1 MAARSSLAGMEVPII
16 GSDSTKWFNVAVPS
30 TCTSMPPPEPFA
42 PPTDDAS
49 SCCNIGYPPTY
60 FIWRIDKSCPNILE
74 IVEFHSFEEFSRVG
88 LRIEFTSALCPFALI
103 CKNEVSSSPVN
114 PYILYA
120 LTVTGVAYLIRLNNI
135 TSYASCTVFPPSDVV
150 ELAIQ
155 NYGDYGAITAM
166 SATAGC
172 LVIGGR
178 TGLVGCFRLGILDP
192 SDPGFLHELRDD
204 SSLGRLWSKFSRR
217 TIAPVKCLVCLEIQG
232 KRLLLVLHSD
242 GLLQVWDLLSF
253 SRLLSYTIN
262 ASTMEGATF
271 LRLWAGEPNNDTSRV
286 PLAVLHK
293 PNSEADREMIS
304 LYHLHLSL
312 GGKANYFVEPS
323 TMNISMEGGSLID
336 VKLSSNKIWLLKK
349 QGLVFHNLLDP
360 SESGELEQCFY
371 SQEAFVAEQ
380 LFQSPEHAADDLLW
394 LAHSLYSS
402 TKDQIAPRVSSVFIR
417 MLLLPGVFH
426 SSVLRATL
434 QDHSRHLT
442 DSEFHS
448 LIADGLKKEIV
459 SIIEQE
465 GASRN
470 PLSLINCWSSFC
482 SHYLYNWRVK
492 NATCGLLLDSSTGA
506 IGLIRKS
513 SVSLLRC
520 LEDIELLAFGSF
532 DELASSRLN
541 LQGNLEREL
550 LFEIL
555 GCATTLSQ
563 QLGKG
568 TPALFYES
576 FFIDQSMTPEDIIG
590 RFLKVLETGYSSS
603 ISALHVSELGVDTA
617 WKKEVDDHKKL
628 RKFSVHMFLSL
639 HNLYKKAESWD
650 KVVDVVS
657 KYLNFLVP
665 QKNEQK
671 LDSNSEAVFD
681 ISTCITVQATSQ
693 VAQVMFE
700 SAVEI
705 LLLLTYMVKLGGQIN
720 MSPDDVSRVQLELFP
735 LIQEIITEWHIIHFF
750 STTPSESPAMED
762 FSSQL
767 SLLQIDNSIDRRSW
781 NERLGKCDFT
791 LAFILLLDH
800 QSSFKDQNRV
810 DNDSK
815 HLPNPTSFIGP
826 VRSFISR
833 IVWGRSDDV
842 SSSFSTHSTMLA
854 LILLKHGQFDAVEHL
869 LTMVNQN
876 LLKEKTSSGIQYV
889 NNEWCTLLHLL
900 GCCLISQ
907 AHRQAP
913 RGFAEKKV
921 NEAISYFFRAAS
933 LQGASKSLQNL
944 SYESGMP
951 HLGISDHVSPAA
963 WKLHY
968 YQWAMQIFEQYN
980 MSAGACQFA
989 FAALEQVDE
998 VLGLSNT
1005 DTYSG
1010 ADFLNE
1016 SPNIA
1021 KGRLWANVFKFTLDL
1036 NNYHDAYCA
1045 IISNPDEESKYICL
1059 RRFIIVLY
1067 ERGATK
1073 VLCDGQ
1079 LPLIGLAEKVEQ
1091 ELAWKAERSDVSI
1104 KPNPY
1109 KLLYA
1114 FEMHQHNWRKAATYM
1129 YLHSVQ
1135 LKNEAT
1141 IKDCQLRS
1149 LTLQE
1154 RLNCLSATI
1163 NALHL
1168 VHPSC
1173 AWINPS
1179 LQGKSIQKESYPS
1192 KKARITLQDQEAN
1205 DNLPSQKTDSCMDI
1219 EKLENEFV
1227 LTSAE
1232 YLLSLANVKWSFT
1245 GIEKPPPNLVELL
1258 VQSNLYDMVF
1268 TVILKFFK
1276 GSDLKREL
1284 ERVFI
1289 AMSLKCC
1296 PSRDNLKKPSLL
1308 LTSSKDDV
1316 HDSFDMAPAT
1326 QYSKGND
1333 QWDALE
1339 QYIEKYKSFHGRLPV
1354 IVAETLV
1361 CADRLIELP
1370 LWLVQMFKG
1379 TQKGRWGMSGGE
1391 SSPASLFQLYV
1402 DYGRY
1407 PEATN
1412 LLLHYI
1418 DSVASLRPGD
1428 VVRRKKTFAVW
1439 FPYTA
1444 IERLWCKLG
1453 DLITSHHMVDQCE
1466 KLRSLLQ
1473 TALLKHFHQVKV
1485 DSDDAV
1491 VCNGPVMGT
1500 TEKDLDGGEEQ
1511 RRQGAA
1517 EGAKQRKEQSSD

>member
-1 MAARSSLAGMEVPII
+1 MAARSSFAGMEVPII
-16 GSDSTKWFNVAVPS
+16 GSDSIKWFNIAVPS
-30 TCTSMPPPEPFA
+30 ISTSMPPPPSPEPFA
-42 PPTDDAS
+42 PLTVDVS
-49 SCCNIGYPPTY
+49 SCCSIGDPPTY
-60 FIWRIDKSCPNILE
+60 FIWRIDQSYPNVLE
-74 IVEFHSFEEFSRVG
+74 IVEFHSFEEFPRVG
-88 LRIEFTSALCPFALI
+88 LRLEFANALCPFAFI
-103 CKNEVSSSPVN
+103 CKKEVPTSLEN
-114 PYILYA
+114 PYMLYA
-120 LTVTGVAYLIRLNNI
+120 LTIAGVAYLIRLTDI
-135 TSYASCTVFPPSDVV
+135 TNYASCTAFPPSDVV
-150 ELAIQ
+150 EFSIQ
-155 NYGDYGAITAM
+155 NYGDYGAITAI
-166 SATAGC
+166 SATMGC

-178 TGLVGCFRLGILDP
+178 TGLVGCFRLGFLDS

-204 SSLGRLWSKFSRR
+204 SSFGRLWSLMSRR
-217 TIAPVKCLVCLEIQG
+217 TIAPVKDLVCLHIQG
-232 KRLLLVLHSD
+232 KRFLLVLHLD
-242 GLLQVWDLLSF
+242 GVLQLWDLLSF
-253 SRLLSYTIN
+253 SRLLSYTMN
-262 ASTMEGATF
+262 ASTLEGATF
-271 LRLWAGEPNNDTSRV
+271 MRLWAGENIHDTSIV

-293 PNSEADREMIS
+293 PKPEVDREVIS
-304 LYHLHLSL
+304 VYNLHFSL
-312 GGKANYFVEPS
+312 GGKTNYFVEPS
-323 TMNISMEGGSLID
+323 TMNISMEGGPLID
-336 VKLSSNKIWLLKK
+336 VKLSSNKIWILKE
-349 QGLVFHNLLDP
+349 QGLVLHNLLSP
-360 SESGELEQCFY
+360 RESGEFEQRFCL
-371 SQEAFVAEQ
+371 QETVVAEQ
-380 LFQSPEHAADDLLW
+380 LFQTSNHAAYDLLW

-402 TKDQIAPRVSSVFIR
+402 TKDQIAPHVSSVFMR
-417 MLLLPGVFH
+417 MLFLPGIFH
-426 SSVLRATL
+426 NSVIRETL
-434 QDHSRHLT
+434 QDHNRHFT

-448 LIADGLKKEIV
+448 LTADGLKKEII
-459 SIIEQE
+459 SLIEHE
-465 GASRN
+465 GVSRN
-470 PLSLINCWSSFC
+470 PLSLINCWRSFC
-482 SHYLYNWRVK
+482 EHYFYNWDKK
-492 NATCGLLLDSSTGA
+492 NAACGLLLDSSSGA

-520 LEDIELLAFGSF
+520 LEDIELLALGSF
-532 DELASSRLN
+532 DELGESASSRIN
-541 LQGNLEREL
+541 LSNDLEQEL
-550 LFEIL
+550 LCEVL
-555 GCATTLSQ
+555 SCTNSLSQ

-576 FFIDQSMTPEDIIG
+576 FFSEQSMSPEDIVT
-590 RFLKVLETGYSSS
+590 RFLKVLETGYTSS
-603 ISALHVSELGVDTA
+603 IAAVHVSELGVDNA
-617 WKKEVDDHKKL
+617 WKKEIDDHKAL
-628 RKFSVHMFLSL
+628 RKFSVDMFLSL
-639 HNLYKKAESWD
+639 HGLYKKASTWD
-650 KVVDVVS
+650 KVVDVVL
-657 KYLNFLVP
+657 KYLNYLVP

-671 LDSNSEAVFD
+671 LGSEAVFD

-700 SAVEI
+700 SAVGI
-705 LLLLTYMVKLGGQIN
+705 LLLLSYMVKLGGQIN

-750 STTPSESPAMED
+750 STTPSESPAIED

-767 SLLQIDNSIDRRSW
+767 SLLQIDSSIDRRSW
-781 NERLGKCDFT
+781 NDKLGKCDFT

-800 QSSFKDQNRV
+800 QSFFKDQNRV
-810 DNDSK
+810 DSK
-815 HLPNPTSFIGP
+815 HLPNPTSFIAP
-826 VRSFISR
+826 VRNFISR

-876 LLKEKTSSGIQYV
+876 ILKEKTSSGIQGV

-900 GCCLISQ
+900 GCCLLSQ

-913 RGFAEKKV
+913 RGSTEKKV
-921 NEAISYFFRAAS
+921 NEAISCFFRAAS

-989 FAALEQVDE
+989 LAALEQVDE
-998 VLGLSNT
+998 VLGLK

-1036 NNYHDAYCA
+1036 SNYHDAYCA

-1073 VLCDGQ
+1073 ILCDGQ

-1091 ELAWKAERSDVSI
+1091 ELAWKAERSDVLV

-1109 KLLYA
+1109 KLLYS

-1129 YLHSVQ
+1129 YLHSLQ

-1141 IKDCQLRS
+1141 LKDCQLRS

-1173 AWINPS
+1173 AWITPS
-1179 LQGKSIQKESYPS
+1179 LQGKSNHKDLYPS
-1192 KKARITLQDQEAN
+1192 KKARITVQDQEAN
-1205 DNLPSQKTDSCMDI
+1205 DHVPGQKLDSCMDI

-1232 YLLSLANVKWSFT
+1232 YLLSLANIKWTFT

-1276 GSDLKREL
+1276 GSELKREL

-1296 PSRDNLKKPSLL
+1296 PTRDNFKKQSLL
-1308 LTSSKDDV
+1308 LTSSNNEAV
-1316 HDSFDMAPAT
+1316 HDSHDIVSST

-1339 QYIEKYKSFHGRLPV
+1339 QYIEKYKSFHPRLPV
-1354 IVAETLV
+1354 IVAETLL

-1379 TQKGRWGMSGGE
+1379 KVKGSWGMSGAE

-1418 DSVASLRPGD
+1418 ESLASLRPAD
-1428 VVRRKKTFAVW
+1428 VVGRKRTSAVW
-1439 FPYTA
+1439 FPYTT

-1453 DLITSHHMVDQCE
+1453 DLISSDHMVDQCE

-1473 TALLKHFHQVKV
+1473 TALLKHFHQLKV
-1485 DSDDAV
+1485 DSDD
-1491 VCNGPVMGT
+1491 VMASAT
-1500 TEKDLDGGEEQ
+1500 
-1511 RRQGAA
+1511 
-1517 EGAKQRKEQSSD
+1517 S

>member
-1 MAARSSLAGMEVPII
+1 MAARSSLAGTEVPII
-16 GSDSTKWFNVAVPS
+16 GSDSVRWFNVAVPS
-30 TCTSMPPPEPFA
+30 TSTSTPPPPSPEPFA

-49 SCCNIGYPPTY
+49 SCCNIGEPPTY
-60 FIWRIDKSCPNILE
+60 FIWRIDKSYPNVLE
-74 IVEFHSFEEFSRVG
+74 IVQFCSFEEFPRIG
-88 LRIEFTSALCPFALI
+88 LRIEFTSALSPFALI
-103 CKNEVSSSPVN
+103 CKNELSSSSGN
-114 PYILYA
+114 PYMLYA
-120 LTVTGVAYLIRLNNI
+120 LTVTGVAYLLRLTDI
-135 TSYASCTVFPPSDVV
+135 TNYASCTVFPPSDIF
-150 ELAIQ
+150 ELTIQ
-155 NYGDYGAITAM
+155 SYGDYGAITAI
-166 SATAGC
+166 SATSRC

-178 TGLVGCFRLGILDP
+178 TGLVGCFRLGALDP

-204 SSLGRLWSKFSRR
+204 SSFGRLWSLMSRR
-217 TIAPVKCLVCLEIQG
+217 TIAPVKSLLCLEIQG
-232 KRLLLVLHSD
+232 KKLILVLHLD
-242 GLLQVWDLLSF
+242 GVLRVWDLSSF
-253 SRLLSYTIN
+253 GRLLNYSMN
-262 ASTMEGATF
+262 ASALEGAIF
-271 LRLWAGEPNNDTSRV
+271 MRLWAGEINNDASIV

-293 PNSEADREMIS
+293 PNSEVDGEMIC
-304 LYHLHLSL
+304 LYNLHLTL
-312 GGKANYFVEPS
+312 GGKTNFFIEPS
-323 TMNISMEGGSLID
+323 TTNISMEGGPLID
-336 VKLSSNKIWLLKK
+336 VKLSSNKIWILKE
-349 QGLVFHNLLDP
+349 QGLVSHNLLDP
-360 SESGELEQCFY
+360 SESGEFEQCFCL
-371 SQEAFVAEQ
+371 QEVSVAEQ
-380 LFQSPEHAADDLLW
+380 LFQSSDHAADDLLW

-402 TKDQIAPRVSSVFIR
+402 TKDQIAPRVSSIFLR
-417 MLLLPGVFH
+417 MLFLPGVFH
-426 SSVLRATL
+426 NSVLRATL
-434 QDHSRHLT
+434 QDHNRHLT

-448 LIADGLKKEIV
+448 LTADGIKKEII
-459 SIIEQE
+459 SLIEQE
-465 GASRN
+465 GVSRN
-470 PLSLINCWSSFC
+470 PLSLINCWKNFC
-482 SHYLYNWRVK
+482 SQYFYNWRHK
-492 NATCGLLLDSSTGA
+492 NATCGLLLDSSSGA

-513 SVSLLRC
+513 SVSVLRC

-532 DELASSRLN
+532 DELGEIASSRIN
-541 LQGNLEREL
+541 LSNNLEREL
-550 LFEIL
+550 LFDVL
-555 GCATTLSQ
+555 GCSNSLSQ
-563 QLGKG
+563 QLGKA
-568 TPALFYES
+568 TSALFYES
-576 FFIDQSMTPEDIIG
+576 FFSEQSMSPEDIVG
-590 RFLKVLETGYSSS
+590 RFLKVLETGYTSS
-603 ISALHVSELGVDTA
+603 IAALHVSELGVDTT
-617 WKKEVDDHKKL
+617 WKKELDDHKIL
-628 RKFSVHMFLSL
+628 RKFSTDMFLSL
-639 HNLYKKAESWD
+639 HGLYKKATNWD

-665 QKNEQK
+665 QKNGQK
-671 LDSNSEAVFD
+671 LDSEAVFD
-681 ISTCITVQATSQ
+681 ISTCVTVQATSQ
-693 VAQVMFE
+693 VSQVMFE

-750 STTPSESPAMED
+750 TTTPSESPAMED

-781 NERLGKCDFT
+781 NEKLGKCEFT

-810 DNDSK
+810 DSK
-815 HLPNPTSFIGP
+815 HLPNPTSFISP
-826 VRSFISR
+826 VRNFISR

-869 LTMVNQN
+869 LTMVNQS
-876 LLKEKTSSGIQYV
+876 LLKEKISSGIQGV
-889 NNEWCTLLHLL
+889 NNEWCTILHLL
-900 GCCLISQ
+900 GCCLLSQ

-913 RGFAEKKV
+913 RGFTEKKV
-921 NEAISYFFRAAS
+921 NEAICCFFRAAS

-980 MSAGACQFA
+980 MSAGACHFA
-989 FAALEQVDE
+989 LAALEQVDE
-998 VLGLSNT
+998 VLGLK

-1067 ERGATK
+1067 ERGAIK
-1073 VLCDGQ
+1073 ILCDGQ
-1079 LPLIGLAEKVEQ
+1079 LPLIGLSEKVEQ
-1091 ELAWKAERSDVSI
+1091 ELAWKAERSDVTV

-1135 LKNEAT
+1135 LKTEASL
-1141 IKDCQLRS
+1141 KDCQLRS
-1149 LTLQE
+1149 LVLQE
-1154 RLNCLSATI
+1154 RLNSLSATI

-1168 VHPSC
+1168 VRPSC
-1173 AWINPS
+1173 AWITPII
-1179 LQGKSIQKESYPS
+1179 QGKSIHKELYPS

-1205 DNLPSQKTDSCMDI
+1205 DHVPSQKVDSCMDI

-1232 YLLSLANVKWSFT
+1232 YLLSLANVKWTFT

-1276 GSDLKREL
+1276 GSELKREL

-1296 PSRDNLKKPSLL
+1296 PSRDNFKKQSLL
-1308 LTSSKDDV
+1308 LTSSNNETV
-1316 HDSFDMAPAT
+1316 HNSHEIVPAT

-1339 QYIEKYKSFHGRLPV
+1339 QYIEKYKSFHPRLPV
-1354 IVAETLV
+1354 IVAETLL
-1361 CADRLIELP
+1361 CTDRLIELP
-1370 LWLVQMFKG
+1370 LWLVQTFKG
-1379 TQKGRWGMSGGE
+1379 TLKGKWGMAGAE

-1407 PEATN
+1407 AEATN

-1418 DSVASLRPGD
+1418 DSVASLRPAD
-1428 VVRRKKTFAVW
+1428 VVRRKRTSAVW
-1439 FPYTA
+1439 FPYTT

-1453 DLITSHHMVDQCE
+1453 DLITSGHMVDQCE

-1473 TALLKHFHQVKV
+1473 TALHKHFDQLKV
-1485 DSDDAV
+1485 DSDD
-1491 VCNGPVMGT
+1491 VMASAT
-1500 TEKDLDGGEEQ
+1500 
-1511 RRQGAA
+1511 
-1517 EGAKQRKEQSSD
+1517 S